1 MARRL
6 EAPTLTGDLVRLEP
20 VALDHVDDL
29 VEASGQDRST
39 YDWTTVPQGRASV
52 EQYVQWLFDRAEA
65 GEYVPFT
72 QVRVADGRAVGMTNY
87 LTIRWEPDAERPYA
101 VEVGGTWLAHAAQ
114 RTGINAE
121 AKLLLFTHAFE
132 ELGVGRVD
140 LKTDARNARSRAA
153 IVAVGAQF
161 EAVLRSWQPSH
172 AVGEQGQLRDSAI
185 HSIVAAEWP
194 EVRDRLTARLA
205 GGAQA

>member
-1 MARRL
+1 
-6 EAPTLTGDLVRLEP
+6 V
-20 VALDHVDDL
+20 
-29 VEASGQDRST
+29 Q
-39 YDWTTVPQGRASV
+39 
-52 EQYVQWLFDRAEA
+52 QYVQWLFDRTEA

-72 QVRVADGRAVGMTNY
+72 QVRMADGRAVGMTNY
-87 LTIRWEPDAERPYA
+87 LSIRWEPTAEHPYA
-101 VEVGGTWLAHAAQ
+101 VEVGGTWLAHSAQ
-114 RTGINAE
+114 RSGINVE

-132 ELGVGRVD
+132 VWGVGRLD

-153 IVAVGAQF
+153 IVGVGAQF

-172 AVGEQGQLRDSAI
+172 ARGEQGQLRDSAI

-205 GGAQA
+205 GPAR